1 MVPCERIA
9 FRHARL
15 AFSLAAT
22 TLIITQIARRSAI
35 APIVRASYAVP
46 RQTSKRNTAKIAPVA
61 RVMAM
66 ARPGAQPVLYQ
77 SPRPAMI

>member
-35 APIVRASYAVP
+35 APIVRA
-46 RQTSKRNTAKIAPVA
+46 
-61 RVMAM
+61 
-66 ARPGAQPVLYQ
+66 
-77 SPRPAMI
+77 